1 MRVKLGDICEI
12 NPKRTPEDLD
22 MNVSFIPMQR
32 VSDQGDID
40 TSDIRSIKE
49 VCKGFTAFVD
59 GDILMAKITP
69 CMENGKGAIASG
81 LHNGIGYGSTEFHV
95 LRPNQDLVRSS
106 WIYYFT
112 IEKLFRLNCEKNM
125 TGSAGQK
132 RVPKS
137 YLQGYPIPLPSLA
150 EQDMKIATLDR
161 LRQIII
167 LYKSQLQKLDDL
179 VKARFVEMFGDP
191 VDNPRGWETKGLLEL
206 GKCKNGMNFSAGE
219 SGVNVHCLGVG
230 DFKNYSEICNTSVLP
245 KISLNKMPP
254 EEVMLQD
261 GDIVFVRSNGNKMLV
276 GRCLVIFPG
285 DIPTTYSGFCI
296 RFRKEAECVDTT
308 YLVQLLKADSTRSKM
323 AGRGANIQN
332 LNQQILGALQ
342 IPIPPIELQ
351 QEFKDFIKQSDKFK
365 LAVQQALDKTQQLF
379 DSLMQQYFA

>member
-167 LYKSQLQKLDDL
+167 LYKSQLQKLDEL
-179 VKARFVEMFGDP
+179 VKARFVEMFGGIHDSLKYPYKAVKYFTDVISGGTPSRDVAKYWINGTIPWVKTTELQNNVIESVEEYITQEGLSNSSAKIVPTRTILIAMYGQGKTRGMTSFLGIEACTNQACACILPSNEINQTYLWQYFILSYDNLRGMAKGGNQPNLNCNIIKNYP
-191 VDNPRGWETKGLLEL
+191 VLCPPLEL
-206 GKCKNGMNFSAGE
+206 QNKFSA
-219 SGVNVHCLGVG
+219 
-230 DFKNYSEICNTSVLP
+230 
-245 KISLNKMPP
+245 
-254 EEVMLQD
+254 
-261 GDIVFVRSNGNKMLV
+261 FVAQIEKS
-276 GRCLVIFPG
+276 
-285 DIPTTYSGFCI
+285 
-296 RFRKEAECVDTT
+296 
-308 YLVQLLKADSTRSKM
+308 KAV
-323 AGRGANIQN
+323 
-332 LNQQILGALQ
+332 
-342 IPIPPIELQ
+342 
-351 QEFKDFIKQSDKFK
+351 
-365 LAVQQALDKTQQLF
+365 VQQSLDKTQQLF
-379 DSLMQQYFA
+379 DSLMQEYFA

>member
-1 MRVKLGDICEI
+1 MAHYKISDVAEEVKDRENNPSESKYDRFVGLEHYVSGDVEI
-12 NPKRTPEDLD
+12 THFGSTERLESAMK
-22 MNVSFIPMQR
+22 VF
-32 VSDQGDID
+32 
-40 TSDIRSIKE
+40 K
-49 VCKGFTAFVD
+49 A
-59 GDILMAKITP
+59 GDIL
-69 CMENGKGAIASG
+69 IARRNVYLKRASTVSFDGLTSG
-81 LHNGIGYGSTEFHV
+81 DSIV
-95 LRPNQDLVRSS
+95 LRAKDPTLARILPFVLNTDDFWDYADQYSDGTMSKRLSPKLLLAYEFDLPDDGLEDFADLLWAANETR
-106 WIYYFT
+106 
-112 IEKLFRLNCEKNM
+112 N
-125 TGSAGQK
+125 
-132 RVPKS
+132 S
-137 YLQGYPIPLPSLA
+137 YREL
-150 EQDMKIATLDR
+150 
-161 LRQIII
+161 LRQTDE
-167 LYKSQLQKLDDL
+167 LVKSQ
-179 VKARFVEMFGDP
+179 FIEMFGDP

-230 DFKNYSEICNTSVLP
+230 DFKDYSEICDTSVLP

-351 QEFKDFIKQSDKFK
+351 QEFKDFIKQSDKSKFELK
-365 LAVQQALDKTQQLF
+365 QAIERVTNLMK
-379 DSLMQQYFA
+379 SLMQQDFAN